1 MLYSYYK
8 VNNKR
13 LIKRPKEY
21 KIMREEKE
29 QPIHQGS
36 VLPIDRHT
44 QDSPAIV
51 RSIYG
56 SLPEGREL
64 VHPLSV
70 VVEHDDD
77 EFVVSEPRFHMHA
90 SASTEA
96 EAIAA
101 FRRVLSGYLD
111 VLEEQEAKLG
121 PSLQTQLTYL
131 RSMIKAS

>member
-1 MLYSYYK
+1 
-8 VNNKR
+8 
-13 LIKRPKEY
+13 
-21 KIMREEKE
+21 MREEKE
-29 QPIHQGS
+29 QPIRQGS

-77 EFVVSEPRFHMHA
+77 DEFVVSEPRFHMHA

-111 VLEEQEAKLG
+111 LLAEQEEKLG
-121 PSLQTQLTYL
+121 PSLQKQLTYL